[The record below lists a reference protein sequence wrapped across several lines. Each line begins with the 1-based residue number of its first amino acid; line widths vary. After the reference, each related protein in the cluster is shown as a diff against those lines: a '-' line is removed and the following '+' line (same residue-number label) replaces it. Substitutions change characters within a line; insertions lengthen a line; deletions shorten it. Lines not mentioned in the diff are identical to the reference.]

1 MKKKYRDLIKETEND
16 PRYKGYQKMYLASGN
31 LEGYSMEEVGF
42 MHISL
47 FEDQCPIQFKGNIPE
62 EEFENIS
69 MVKILKILWQYLQD
83 NGPVKLTLKGNMPDD
98 VINAI
103 YKIAGVIIPCPH
115 CGDDMTPEEGLSVI
129 PVMSAVGISQCFNQT
144 FVKNNYL
151 HLADSKPEFISGNA
165 SLYKYSF
172 LAFVFGLNWQC
183 LDGFGNSEIG
193 PFEMGFMLMLLSKFG
208 NEFRSQHFYSDKYFK
223 TFPHLID
230 CIKTMP
236 HMKKNADDKFLLDIA
251 SICYNSRVFG
261 RFLEG
266 FGLIEIKEMENEP
279 YDVLIKKSELFDKL
293 ITVIAPIGKE
303 DLVN

>member
-1 MKKKYRDLIKETEND
+1 MKKKYRDLIQETEND
-16 PRYKGYQKMYLASGN
+16 PRYKGYQKMYVASGH

-47 FEDQCPIQFKGNIPE
+47 FENQCPIQFKGNITE
-62 EEFENIS
+62 EEFEKIS
-69 MVKILKILWQYLQD
+69 MIKILKFFWQYLQD
-83 NGPVKLTLKGNMPDD
+83 NGPVKLTPKGNMPDE

-103 YKIAGVIIPCPH
+103 YKKAGLIIPCSH
-115 CGDDMTPEEGLSVI
+115 CGDDMKPEEGLSII
-129 PVMSAVGISQCFNQT
+129 PVMSAVAISQCFNQT

-151 HLADSKPEFISGNA
+151 HLSDSKPELLTGNA

-183 LDGFGNSEIG
+183 LDGFGNREIG
-193 PFEMGFMLMLLSKFG
+193 PYAIGFMLMLLSKFG
-208 NEFRSQHFYSDKYFK
+208 DKFRSENFYSEKYFK

-236 HMKKNADDKFLLDIA
+236 HIKKAADDNHLFSVA

-266 FGLIEIKEMENEP
+266 FGLIECEEMENET
-279 YDVLIKKSELFDKL
+279 YDVLIRKSELFDKL
-293 ITVIAPIGKE
+293 ITVIPPMGKE
-303 DLVN
+303 DLAD